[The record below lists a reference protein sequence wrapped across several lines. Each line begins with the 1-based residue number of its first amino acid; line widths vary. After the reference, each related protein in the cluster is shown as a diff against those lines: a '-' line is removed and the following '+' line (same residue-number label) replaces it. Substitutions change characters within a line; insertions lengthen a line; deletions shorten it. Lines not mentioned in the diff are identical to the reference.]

1 MNPDERDFIISFHDE
16 LKEDIVRFH
25 ARRKYL
31 WASSDTK
38 HLEAYLIDMLAMLK
52 DFRGDIPN
60 ADYTDEDERE
70 YNARINEQRDYMRD
84 QI

>member
-16 LKEDIVRFH
+16 IKEDIERFH

-70 YNARINEQRDYMRD
+70 YDERMREKQEYMWNRI
-84 QI
+84 